1 MRDGQVHGVDIIPF
15 IIDTAYAIFCRTVNI
30 NDYHREL
37 LHLSKTSLDMIPVCK
52 KLNSRYENIVKHAQ
66 SKEEE
71 KEFAVSK
78 SQYNNRCTNC
88 AKYGHKL
95 RDC

>member
-1 MRDGQVHGVDIIPF
+1 
-15 IIDTAYAIFCRTVNI
+15 
-30 NDYHREL
+30 
-37 LHLSKTSLDMIPVCK
+37 MIPVRK